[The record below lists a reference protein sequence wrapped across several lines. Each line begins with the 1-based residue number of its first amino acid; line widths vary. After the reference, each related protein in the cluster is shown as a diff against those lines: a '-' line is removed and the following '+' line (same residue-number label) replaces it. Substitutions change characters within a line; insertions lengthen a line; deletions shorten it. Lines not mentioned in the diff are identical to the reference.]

1 MARRARVKPKNVMAA
16 ILRNDTTVL
25 KALGKK
31 GGIARRTNT
40 ARRTNRRNAIMEMEM
55 QAMRYQ
61 ALEHLSD
68 PNRESVEYSRVI
80 TSA

>member
-1 MARRARVKPKNVMAA
+1 MAKIIPPRVRAAM
-16 ILRNDTTVL
+16 LRGDY
-25 KALGKK
+25 KALSQMGRK
-31 GGIARRTNT
+31 GGMQNRSNRAKRTKRRI
-40 ARRTNRRNAIMEMEM
+40 AIMEMEM

-68 PNRESVEYSRVI
+68 PNRESVEYSKVI